1 MGLRRP
7 VRRLVQPLREF
18 LDTEAGSGI
27 VLLTAT
33 AAALIWA
40 NSPAASS
47 YEAFWHNR
55 LSISLGEFTLTEDL
69 QHWVNDALMA
79 IFFFVVGLE
88 IKRELVVGE
97 LQDPRRAS
105 VPVLA
110 AAGGAALPA
119 LIFLL
124 FNSSQPG
131 ARGWG
136 IPMATD
142 IAFAVGVMALLGS
155 RVPAGAKLFLL
166 TLAIVDDIIAV
177 VVIAVYY
184 STEVNLLWLS
194 LAFLGLF
201 LTAIL
206 LRRRARS
213 LILYP
218 GLILLSGFVWL
229 AVFESGVHA
238 TIAGVLLAFTVPARA
253 VGSRQ
258 LLRDLEHRLHPISS
272 YMVIPMFALA
282 NAGVSLGGEAV
293 STALT
298 SPVAWGIMVGLVL
311 GKVVGVTGATLLA
324 VQRGVGTLPEDMSRR
339 DVVGVAS
346 LAGIGFTVSLF
357 IADLAYNPIPEI
369 EAETAKIG
377 ILAASLLSVFAGI
390 AIFAGQTPGYA
401 PAGEAD
407 PPP

>member
-1 MGLRRP
+1 MSLRRP
-7 VRRLVQPLREF
+7 VRRFVQPLREF

-27 VLLTAT
+27 LLLIAT
-33 AAALIWA
+33 AGALIWA

-55 LSISLGEFTLTEDL
+55 LSIGLGEFTLTEDL
-69 QHWVNDALMA
+69 RHWVNDALMA

-124 FNSSQPG
+124 FNNSYPG

-184 STEVNLLWLS
+184 STDVNVLWLF

-201 LTAIL
+201 LLAIL
-206 LRRRARS
+206 LRSRAPS

-218 GLILLSGFVWL
+218 GLILFGFFVWL
-229 AVFESGVHA
+229 AVLESGVHA
-238 TIAGVLLAFTVPARA
+238 TIAGVLLAFTVPAGG
-253 VGSRQ
+253 VGGRQ

-272 YMVIPMFALA
+272 YIVIPMFALA

-293 STALT
+293 GTALA
-298 SPVAWGIMVGLVL
+298 SPVAWGIMVGLVV
-311 GKVVGVTGATLLA
+311 GKVVGITGATLLA
-324 VQRGVGTLPEDMSRR
+324 VQRRVGTLAEDMSRR

-377 ILAASLLSVFAGI
+377 ILAASLLSVLAGI
-390 AIFAGQTPGYA
+390 AIFAGRTSGHA
-401 PAGEAD
+401 RAGEAGSTR
-407 PPP
+407 

>member
-324 VQRGVGTLPEDMSRR
+324 VQRRVGTLPEDMSRR

-377 ILAASLLSVFAGI
+377 ILAASLLSVIAGI
-390 AIFAGQTPGYA
+390 AIFAGQTPGYG